1 VRLKGSVVVIT
12 GASSGIGEASA
23 LAFARKRAN
32 LVLGAR
38 RLDQLNAV
46 AQKCRE
52 RGAPE
57 VTVRRIDV
65 GQRVEA
71 RAFVAAALR
80 DHERIDVLVNNAGV
94 GWMGRLHEMS
104 DEKVD
109 ELVATNLKGM
119 ITTTQAALPS
129 MLTRGRGVIIN
140 VSSVLGFRAAPYSSV
155 YSATKHAVVGFSHAL
170 RGELSGTGVKVC
182 VVYPASTETE
192 FFAETEAPIGPQY
205 PAWWV
210 ANAIVRTARF
220 PRRDVMV
227 LPYRFVHMTEPFV
240 GGLLDHALG
249 EARRKKSPNLI
260 GTGLPPAEEERPTPA
275 RPPGAPP
282 GAARS

>member
-1 VRLKGSVVVIT
+1 VRLKGAVVVIT
-12 GASSGIGEASA
+12 GASSGIGEAAA

-38 RLDQLNAV
+38 RMDELNTV
-46 AQKCRE
+46 AQKSRE

-57 VTVRRIDV
+57 VTVRRLDV
-65 GQRVEA
+65 GQRAEA

-104 DEKVD
+104 DERVD
-109 ELVATNLKGM
+109 ELVATNLRGT

-129 MLTRGRGVIIN
+129 MLARGRGVIIN

-155 YSATKHAVVGFSHAL
+155 YSATKHAIVGFSHAL

-182 VVYPASTETE
+182 VVYPASTETG

-227 LPYRFVHMTEPFV
+227 MPYRFVHMAEPFL

-249 EARRKKSPNLI
+249 EARRKRSPHLM
-260 GTGLPPAEEERPTPA
+260 GTGLPPVEEE
-275 RPPGAPP
+275 
-282 GAARS
+282 

>member
-1 VRLKGSVVVIT
+1 MRLKGAVVVIT
-12 GASSGIGEASA
+12 GASSGIGEAAA
-23 LAFARKRAN
+23 LAFARRRAN

-38 RLDQLNAV
+38 RVEALNAV
-46 AQKCRE
+46 AQRCRDK
-52 RGAPE
+52 GAPE
-57 VTVRRIDV
+57 VTVRRLDV
-65 GQRVEA
+65 SQRVEA

-80 DHERIDVLVNNAGV
+80 DHERIDVLVNNAGL
-94 GWMGRLHEMS
+94 GWMGRMHEMPE
-104 DEKVD
+104 EKID
-109 ELVATNLKGM
+109 ELIATNVKGV
-119 ITTTQAALPS
+119 IAS
-129 MLTRGRGVIIN
+129 MVQRRRGVIIN
-140 VSSVLGFRAAPYSSV
+140 VASVLGFRAAPYSAV

-182 VVYPASTETE
+182 VVYPASTETG

-227 LPYRFVHMTEPFV
+227 LPYRLAHLAEPVF

-249 EARRKKSPNLI
+249 EARRMKSPHV
-260 GTGLPPAEEERPTPA
+260 GASPPPADERA
-275 RPPGAPP
+275 
-282 GAARS
+282 